1 MEMVPIKKIAEEL
14 GVNKDYALRLV
25 KRRSAALGLRPQRG
39 RRNAV
44 SLPRD
49 DADRL
54 IRDYR
59 PRLPV
64 PASGNEI
71 AKHSDFG
78 YFYIIQLHP
87 DDLPD
92 RLKIGYTD
100 NLDVRLSD
108 HRTSAPTLKLVRSW
122 PCKRT
127 WEEAAK
133 ASITREY
140 CRCVGGE
147 VFDGDVEAFIERAD
161 AFFSIMPGPRGS
173 SLKTGGPDRT
183 DIDEPDGAANGSQ
196 PIRSET
202 NRMSSAT
209 GSRR

>member
-25 KRRSAALGLRPQRG
+25 KRRSTALGLRPQRG

-44 SLPRD
+44 SLSRD

-59 PRLPV
+59 PRLPI

-108 HRTSAPTLKLVRSW
+108 HRTSAPTLELVRSW
-122 PCKRT
+122 PCKRHGKRLQRRVSREST
-127 WEEAAK
+127 VGASEERFSMAMSK
-133 ASITREY
+133 RSLGVQTLSSVS
-140 CRCVGGE
+140 CRV
-147 VFDGDVEAFIERAD
+147 
-161 AFFSIMPGPRGS
+161 
-173 SLKTGGPDRT
+173 L
-183 DIDEPDGAANGSQ
+183 GA
-196 PIRSET
+196 
-202 NRMSSAT
+202 
-209 GSRR
+209 RR

>member
-14 GVNKDYALRLV
+14 GINKDYALRLV
-25 KRRSAALGLRPQRG
+25 KRRSVALGLRPQRG
-39 RRNAV
+39 RRNKV
-44 SLPRD
+44 SLPRE

-59 PRLPV
+59 PRV
-64 PASGNEI
+64 PLSSSDNEI
-71 AKHSDFG
+71 AKRSDFG

-87 DDLPD
+87 EDLPD

-100 NLDVRLSD
+100 NLGVRLSD

-122 PCKRT
+122 SCKRT

-133 ASITREY
+133 ASITRGN

-147 VFDGDVEAFIERAD
+147 VFDGDVEAFVGRAE
-161 AFFSIMPGPRGS
+161 AFFSIMPAPTGS
-173 SLKTGGPDRT
+173 SLETGGT
-183 DIDEPDGAANGSQ
+183 DSKDIGEQGGAAD
-196 PIRSET
+196 
-202 NRMSSAT
+202 
-209 GSRR
+209 RR

>member
-1 MEMVPIKKIAEEL
+1 MEMVPINKIAEEL

-25 KRRSAALGLRPQRG
+25 KRRSTALGLRPQRG

-44 SLPRD
+44 SLSRD

-59 PRLPV
+59 PRV
-64 PASGNEI
+64 PASASGNEI
-71 AKHSDFG
+71 ARHSDFG

-87 DDLPD
+87 EDLPG

-100 NLDVRLSD
+100 NLGVRLSD
-108 HRTSAPTLKLVRSW
+108 HRTSAPTLKLIRSW

-133 ASITREY
+133 VSITRGD

-147 VFDGDVEAFIERAD
+147 VFDGDVEAFVERAE
-161 AFFSIMPGPRGS
+161 AFFSIMPGPPGS
-173 SLKTGGPDRT
+173 SLETGRT
-183 DIDEPDGAANGSQ
+183 DSTDIGEQGGAAD
-196 PIRSET
+196 
-202 NRMSSAT
+202 
-209 GSRR
+209 RR

>member
-1 MEMVPIKKIAEEL
+1 MQMEMVPIKKITEEL

-25 KRRSAALGLRPQRG
+25 KGRSAALGLRPQRG

-44 SLPRD
+44 FLSRE

-59 PRLPV
+59 PRV
-64 PASGNEI
+64 PILAPDNES
-71 AKHSDFG
+71 AKHRDFG

-100 NLDVRLSD
+100 NLGVRLSD
-108 HRTSAPTLKLVRSW
+108 HRTSAPTLKLIRSW

-133 ASITREY
+133 ASITRGD
-140 CRCVGGE
+140 CRRIGGE
-147 VFDGDVEAFIERAD
+147 VFDCDAEAFVERAE
-161 AFFSIMPGPRGS
+161 AFFSIMPKPAESAVGTSETDSKEIGERGS
-173 SLKTGGPDRT
+173 AADR
-183 DIDEPDGAANGSQ
+183 
-196 PIRSET
+196 R
-202 NRMSSAT
+202 
-209 GSRR
+209 

>member
-1 MEMVPIKKIAEEL
+1 MEMVPIKKITEEL
-14 GVNKDYALRLV
+14 GINKDYALRLV

-39 RRNAV
+39 RRNEV

-54 IRDYR
+54 IRDFR
-59 PRLPV
+59 PRV
-64 PASGNEI
+64 PLHSSDKEI
-71 AKHSDFG
+71 AKRSDFG

-87 DDLPD
+87 EDLPD

-100 NLDVRLSD
+100 NLGIRLSD
-108 HRTSAPTLKLVRSW
+108 HRTSAPTMKLVRSW

-133 ASITREY
+133 ASITRGN

-147 VFDGDVEAFIERAD
+147 VFDGDVEAFVGRAET
-161 AFFSIMPGPRGS
+161 FFSIMPGPTGS
-173 SLKTGGPDRT
+173 TLETGGTDSKDISEQVSPPDR
-183 DIDEPDGAANGSQ
+183 
-196 PIRSET
+196 R
-202 NRMSSAT
+202 
-209 GSRR
+209 

>member
-44 SLPRD
+44 SLPRE

-59 PRLPV
+59 PRVPV
-64 PASGNEI
+64 PAPGNEI
-71 AKHSDFG
+71 AKQSDFG

-87 DDLPD
+87 EDLPD

-100 NLDVRLSD
+100 NLGVRLSD
-108 HRTSAPTLKLVRSW
+108 HRTSAPTLKLIRSW

-133 ASITREY
+133 ASITRGD
-140 CRCVGGE
+140 CRCVGK
-147 VFDGDVEAFIERAD
+147 
-161 AFFSIMPGPRGS
+161 
-173 SLKTGGPDRT
+173 SLWGQT
-183 DIDEPDGAANGSQ
+183 
-196 PIRSET
+196 
-202 NRMSSAT
+202 
-209 GSRR
+209 